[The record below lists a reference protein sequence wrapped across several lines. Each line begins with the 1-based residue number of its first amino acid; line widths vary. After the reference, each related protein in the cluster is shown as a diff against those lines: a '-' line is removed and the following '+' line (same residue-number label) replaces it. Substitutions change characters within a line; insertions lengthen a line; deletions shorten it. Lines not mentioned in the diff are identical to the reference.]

1 MTDQAHIPTKKRFNL
16 TILNENVEN
25 LELLRSL
32 IEKRTNGRFSLAEI
46 VNQLVIDALN
56 SEQSKI

>member
-1 MTDQAHIPTKKRFNL
+1 MTNQAHAHNKKRFNL

-32 IEKRTNGRFSLAEI
+32 IEKRTSGRFSLAEI
-46 VNQLVIDALN
+46 VNQLVADAIAA
-56 SEQSKI
+56 EQAKL